1 MAYQKIGY
9 ADSNG
14 SWNVLKVNSD
24 GSLGAFVTPS
34 TIGSVY
40 IKEDENEAAALW
52 LSGLSN
58 VVDYSITSNT
68 TGSVIILARTL

>member
-24 GSLGAFVTPS
+24 GYVGAFTTP
-34 TIGSVY
+34 TTTGSVY
-40 IKEDENEAAALW
+40 IKEDENEAAATW
-52 LSGLSN
+52 LSGLSD
-58 VVDYSITSNT
+58 VVDYSIASNT
-68 TGSVIILARTL
+68 TGSVVILART